1 MRKLAGAIFRAHPAA
16 LTTEYHRS
24 PCALIGVDTDIENCE
39 IVLLRQQLGFKKR
52 AEERGEEFMVEEVT
66 HLTVADEKPPEES
79 VLAQEAHLQ
88 EQAKKDEALHEVTEP
103 TNMVSAGADADAD
116 RDTRLHTRGNFGKA
130 AFSEEDAA
138 HPTRVT
144 GSAMLVFRCGIWYLS
159 SGCLSV
165 PTQRWVFFSKH
176 DSAQPCVLS
185 WIWRSVEA
193 TAMLKSIHRV
203 ALDTPC
209 Q

>member
-88 EQAKKDEALHEVTEP
+88 EQAKKDEALHE
-103 TNMVSAGADADAD
+103 AG
-116 RDTRLHTRGNFGKA
+116 
-130 AFSEEDAA
+130 
-138 HPTRVT
+138 
-144 GSAMLVFRCGIWYLS
+144 
-159 SGCLSV
+159 
-165 PTQRWVFFSKH
+165 
-176 DSAQPCVLS
+176 
-185 WIWRSVEA
+185 
-193 TAMLKSIHRV
+193 
-203 ALDTPC
+203 
-209 Q
+209 